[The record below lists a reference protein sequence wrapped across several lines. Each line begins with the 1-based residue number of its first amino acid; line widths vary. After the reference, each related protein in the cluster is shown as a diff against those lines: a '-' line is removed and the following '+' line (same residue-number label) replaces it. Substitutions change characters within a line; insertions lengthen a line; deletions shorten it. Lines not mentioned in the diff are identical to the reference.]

1 MQPVAIVDYGVGNLR
16 SAQKAIERAG
26 HPAEITS
33 DPARIAAAPA
43 VVLPGQGAFGTCMEN
58 LAAAGLVEAVRQ
70 AACSGR
76 PFLGICIGMQL
87 LFEESE
93 ESPGVRGLGVLAG
106 TVRALPA
113 GVKHPQ
119 MQWNRLVRRPER
131 PSAMLEALGES
142 PWAYFV
148 HSFAPEDGPDVV
160 ATCDYGAPVVAACE
174 RGPIWG
180 TQFHPEKS
188 GTVGLAMLSAFA
200 RRAARTGAA
209 DAR

>member
-93 ESPGVRGLGVLAG
+93 ESPGVRGLGVFPGRVVRFRATPRARCRTWAG
-106 TVRALPA
+106 IRCA
-113 GVKHPQ
+113 
-119 MQWNRLVRRPER
+119 
-131 PSAMLEALGES
+131 S
-142 PWAYFV
+142 
-148 HSFAPEDGPDVV
+148 
-160 ATCDYGAPVVAACE
+160 CGA
-174 RGPIWG
+174 
-180 TQFHPEKS
+180 S
-188 GTVGLAMLSAFA
+188 
-200 RRAARTGAA
+200 
-209 DAR
+209 

>member
-1 MQPVAIVDYGVGNLR
+1 MRPVAIVDYGVGNLR

-58 LAAAGLVEAVRQ
+58 LAAAGLVEAVRA

-93 ESPGVRGLGVLAG
+93 ESPGVRGLGVFSGRVVRFPRDPARKVPHMGWNTLRIVRPVPVLAG
-106 TVRALPA
+106 IPDGAYV
-113 GVKHPQ
+113 
-119 MQWNRLVRRPER
+119 
-131 PSAMLEALGES
+131 
-142 PWAYFV
+142 YFV
-148 HSFAPEDGPDVV
+148 HSYYVVPADPAVV
-160 ATCDYGAPVVAACE
+160 ATTTSYGPEFASSVA
-174 RGPIWG
+174 RGAVFAG
-180 TQFHPEKS
+180 VFHPEKS
-188 GTVGLAMLSAFA
+188 QEVGLRLLANFVETIP
-200 RRAARTGAA
+200 RR
-209 DAR
+209 